1 MNTLTRPT
9 PHTPSEQGTPPTLNG
24 QVPVGKALKGGP
36 LYALLLAAAVA
47 ALAVAVDRL
56 AGSWAD
62 EHILTAWIALWSVVF
77 AGSLLFAGTAGR
89 MAQAIMGRLDRW
101 ALRRAQAR
109 AQARFEAMARTD
121 NRLMA
126 DLQAA
131 RGRSDALDDAVV
143 YSSGTVITPSDAD
156 RREWSLADAEQVDMG
171 HGRRVNLYY
180 I

>member
-1 MNTLTRPT
+1 MNTLTRTTPRAAPT
-9 PHTPSEQGTPPTLNG
+9 PGTRTELNG
-24 QVPVGKALKGGP
+24 RAPVGNALKGGP

-62 EHILTAWIALWSVVF
+62 EHILTAWVALWSVVF

-109 AQARFEAMARTD
+109 AQARFEAMALSD
-121 NRLMA
+121 SRLMA

-131 RGRSDALDDAVV
+131 RGRDDELNALAETAPAVAPANEA
-143 YSSGTVITPSDAD
+143 GL
-156 RREWSLADAEQVDMG
+156 REWGLADSEQVQMG
-171 HGRRVNLYY
+171 HGRRVSLYY

>member
-1 MNTLTRPT
+1 MNTLTRTTPRATPT
-9 PHTPSEQGTPPTLNG
+9 PGTRTELNG
-24 QVPVGKALKGGP
+24 RAPVGNALKGGP

-62 EHILTAWIALWSVVF
+62 EHILTAWVALWSVVF

-109 AQARFEAMARTD
+109 AQARFEAMALSD
-121 NRLMA
+121 SRLMA

-131 RGRSDALDDAVV
+131 RGRDDALVVGSAVLG
-143 YSSGTVITPSDAD
+143 SEAD
-156 RREWSLADAEQVDMG
+156 CREWALADAEQVDLG
-171 HGRRVNLYY
+171 HGRRVNLYT